1 MAGRDPGF
9 AGGVVSPYDTA
20 GPGSVPP
27 KTIRQSFMDW
37 LSSQKDYLPNL
48 TERMTGREP
57 MQAAPKAFLQASEEE
72 EAPSPPPKSE
82 AAAAAESATADNSD
96 SDFPPRYPLQEQSAP
111 AVGPKPG
118 IYHSSAPT
126 DEWEY
131 QVGPGGEFSARR
143 PGGRWIPVPA
153 DSEAGKAIKGQ
164 LMTPGVLVPGPR
176 PQLPLKTD
184 RAVPE
189 RENTGAGSIP
199 EQKGGR
205 PKVG

>member
-9 AGGVVSPYDTA
+9 AGGVVSPYDTS

-57 MQAAPKAFLQASEEE
+57 LQAAPKAFLQASDEE
-72 EAPSPPPKSE
+72 EAQSPPPKRE
-82 AAAAAESATADNSD
+82 AAAAEPGTSDNSD
-96 SDFPPRYPLQEQSAP
+96 YNLPPESTIQEQSAP
-111 AVGPKPG
+111 AAGPKPG

-176 PQLPLKTD
+176 PQLPLKTS
-184 RAVPE
+184 RAVSPD
-189 RENTGAGSIP
+189 NKT
-199 EQKGGR
+199 
-205 PKVG
+205 